1 MMWNGDG
8 GGHMGSWGWIGM
20 LMMLLF
26 WFGVIALIVWAVSGN
41 TASRTSSTN
50 DRPREDRAL
59 SILRERFAR
68 GELTEEE
75 YDRARRTLESVGH

>member
-1 MMWNGDG
+1 MWNGDG
-8 GGHMGSWGWIGM
+8 WGHMGSWGWIGM

-41 TASRTSSTN
+41 TARRASTSN
-50 DRPREDRAL
+50 DGPREDRSL

-75 YDRARRTLESVGH
+75 YDQARRTLESVG